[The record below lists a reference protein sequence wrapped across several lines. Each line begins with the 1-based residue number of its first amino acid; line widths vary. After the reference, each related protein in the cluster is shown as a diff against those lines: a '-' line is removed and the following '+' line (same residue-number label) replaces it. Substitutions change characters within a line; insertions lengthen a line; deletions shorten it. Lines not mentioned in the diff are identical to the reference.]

1 MVEVSIVKC
10 NSYDDAEYGVKKSL
24 ELIGGIGSFIKP
36 QDTVLLKPNLLTSKP
51 PEKAITTH
59 PEIVKAMI
67 NMLQKAGCEVIVGD
81 SAGGR
86 GLTDS
91 AYEVSGIKKVVDELG
106 VGWINFDLA
115 GAYTLKIPNGKVLK
129 EIPIAKPVVDADVVI
144 SLPKLKTHALTLY
157 TGAIKNMYGAIP
169 GGNKSL
175 IHAIT
180 NSSKRFSEALID
192 LYSVVP
198 MHVSVMDGIVGM
210 EGLGPHMGNPKKS
223 SVVLASKDALAL
235 DAVSS
240 TIMGF
245 TPSEI
250 PMLRFAEERGLGT
263 IDLAK
268 ITVLG
273 ESVENV
279 KIQFKKPYR
288 LQKGLM
294 FLPAVIRNRFVET
307 PRLPY
312 PVKKKC
318 NECKICEENC
328 PVAAIK
334 ITDGPQFD
342 YDKCIRCYVCH
353 ELCPEGGIKLKKSL
367 LQRNLFR
374 TETKR

>member
-1 MVEVSIVKC
+1 MIEVSIVRC
-10 NSYDDAEYGVKKSL
+10 NSYDDAEFGVKKSL
-24 ELIGGIGSFIKP
+24 KLIGGMDSFIKP
-36 QDTVLLKPNLLTSKP
+36 HDKVLLKPNLLTSKP

-59 PEIVKAMI
+59 PKIMEAVISIVK
-67 NMLQKAGCEVIVGD
+67 KAGGEVIVGD

-86 GLTDS
+86 GLTEA
-91 AYEVSGIKKVVDELG
+91 AYEVSGIKKVVEELG
-106 VGWINFDLA
+106 AKWINFDLA
-115 GAYTLKIPNGKVLK
+115 GTHTLKIPNGKVLK
-129 EIPIAKPVVDADVVI
+129 EIPIAKPVMDADFVI

-175 IHAIT
+175 IHALT
-180 NSSKRFSEALID
+180 KSSERFSEALID

-198 MHVSVMDGIVGM
+198 MHLSVMDGVVGM

-223 SVVLASKDALAL
+223 NVIIASTDSLAL

-240 TIMGF
+240 AIMGF

-250 PMLRFAEERGLGT
+250 PMLRFAKERRRGT

-268 ITVLG
+268 ITILG
-273 ESVENV
+273 ESIENV

-288 LQKGLM
+288 LHKGLM
-294 FLPAVIRNRFVET
+294 FLPGVIRNRFVET

-312 PVKKKC
+312 PVKRKC

-328 PVAAIK
+328 PVTAIK
-334 ITDGPQFD
+334 ISGGPIFD

-374 TETKR
+374 TVTKR